1 MYENQYAETHW
12 TEEDLMVAHP
22 EIGFETA
29 RKWWQENEKGFL
41 EALIQ
46 YGNEILADVVA
57 ECAEGR

>member
-22 EIGFETA
+22 EIGF